1 MARNNRLYVHFM
13 GIGGSGASGVALMAK
28 AMGYEVSGCDLAE
41 ITPYLEKVKKAG
53 IRVFV
58 GHDEGHI
65 KGVDILTVS
74 PSIMFGNKKHPEVM
88 RAKKVMTWQHFL
100 GGYLQKGKKVI
111 CVAGT
116 HGKST
121 TTAMAAKLFED
132 AGLDPWVMIGAT
144 VPKWGS
150 NYRIGKKDYFITESD
165 EFFDN
170 FLNYKPNV
178 IILNNIEMDHP
189 DYFKSKRQLFESF
202 KKHVESIRSGGV
214 LIANWDDKNVR
225 ELVEKIKIKKKI
237 KVSKCSLDQV
247 VVSLSSKGSE
257 FSLEGSKYSL
267 KLPGKYNIS
276 NAMGVIALGKMVGIR
291 EELIKK
297 SLAGFSG
304 IGRRMEL
311 LGERNGVKVYDDYA
325 HHPTAIKVTLEG
337 LRQKYPDSR
346 IWVIVEPHSF
356 SRTKKLLKHYKGVF
370 DSVDRVI
377 IGPIFKARD
386 SHDFGISGADVVDVC
401 DHKKADYVEDVG
413 LLIAQVKKEARRG
426 DVVVIMGGGDSYKW
440 AREMLR
446 QISN

>member
-150 NYRIGKKDYFITESD
+150 NYRIGKGDYFITESD

-170 FLNYKPNV
+170 FLNYKPNI

-189 DYFKSKRQLFESF
+189 DYFKSKRQLFDSF
-202 KKHVESIRSGGV
+202 KKHMESVRSGGV

-225 ELVEKIKIKKKI
+225 ELVEKIKKKI
-237 KVSKCSLDQV
+237 KVV
-247 VVSLSSKGSE
+247 
-257 FSLEGSKYSL
+257 KYSL
-267 KLPGKYNIS
+267 GDVSSLVFDEDGSRFLIGGRKYSLRLPGKYNVS
-276 NAMGVIALGKMVGIR
+276 NALGVIALGKLLRIDEGVIGR
-291 EELIKK
+291 
-297 SLAGFSG
+297 SLSSFSG

-311 LGERNGVKVYDDYA
+311 LGERRGVKVYDDYA
-325 HHPTAIKVTLEG
+325 HHPTAIRATLEG
-337 LRQKYPDSR
+337 LRQKYPHCR
-346 IWVIVEPHSF
+346 IWCVVEPHSF
-356 SRTKKLLKHYKGVF
+356 SRTKKLLKYFKGAF
-370 DSVDRVI
+370 GEADRVVV
-377 IGPIFKARD
+377 GPIFRARD
-386 SHDFGISGADVVDVC
+386 SHDFGISGADIVDVC
-401 DHKKADYVEDVG
+401 GHKRVEYFEDVDF
-413 LLIAQVKKEARRG
+413 LITQVKKEARNG
-426 DVVVIMGGGDSYKW
+426 DVVIVMGAGESHKW
-440 AREMLR
+440 ARKLLE
-446 QISN
+446 